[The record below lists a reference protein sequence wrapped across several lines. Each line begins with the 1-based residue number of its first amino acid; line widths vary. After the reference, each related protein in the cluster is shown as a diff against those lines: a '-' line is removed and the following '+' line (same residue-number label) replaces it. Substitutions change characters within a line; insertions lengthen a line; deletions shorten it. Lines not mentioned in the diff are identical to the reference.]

1 MDAALTHDRV
11 AAALTRY
18 RVIAYVVGTALL
30 ALTAGVIV
38 QVSTHDQT
46 MVKIIGPIHGFL
58 YIGYLVLAYDLARR
72 VGWPLGRT
80 VLVLLA
86 GTIPFLTFV
95 AENRVTHELRGRTAV
110 SRPG

>member
-1 MDAALTHDRV
+1 ME
-11 AAALTRY
+11 AALTRY

-30 ALTAGVIV
+30 ALTAAVVV
-38 QVSTHDQT
+38 QVTTHDET

-58 YIGYLVLAYDLARR
+58 YMGYLVLAYDLARR
-72 VGWPLGRT
+72 VGWPIGRT

-95 AENRVTHELRGRTAV
+95 AENRVTRELRGRAATLPAG
-110 SRPG
+110 RAG